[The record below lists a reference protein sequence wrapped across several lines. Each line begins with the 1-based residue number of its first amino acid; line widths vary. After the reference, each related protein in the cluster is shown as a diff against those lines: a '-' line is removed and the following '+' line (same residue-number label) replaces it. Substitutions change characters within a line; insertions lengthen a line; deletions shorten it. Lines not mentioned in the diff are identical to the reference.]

1 MRRPPGRLGKARP
14 EGLQA
19 AQIVRSERG
28 SKGLPLARCFGVI
41 VDGAQKRIA
50 GLQFLNWRKKSA
62 MSKGRSGSFRAN
74 SLSASDLSAM
84 ENHER
89 RLDRTGAMR
98 SVRKD
103 AKGNHI
109 PPLIYDPYGTGT
121 GEGCLTEAH
130 EEHIAGA
137 RVNAGAGKVARH
149 AFIQF
154 PTDLEV
160 TPENEKM
167 MLDQAVA
174 FVNQTHGGRAV
185 FRARLDRDEVG
196 RHGVDVFFAPRY
208 EKLTKRGKVREAWI
222 SLTKFGKEAAVER
235 FGQKPLEKR
244 NGKTGQVEAVKDKN
258 GQPVM
263 VDCDSKHYQGRAFQ
277 DLWFEHLR
285 DRVGLDWVERGEKK
299 VGSDP
304 DRLEVEEYKV
314 REEQKK
320 LDALAAEIEAQQK
333 ELETVTDAV
342 AQKKTKI
349 EGLMARL
356 SALSAA

>member
-1 MRRPPGRLGKARP
+1 
-14 EGLQA
+14 
-19 AQIVRSERG
+19 
-28 SKGLPLARCFGVI
+28 
-41 VDGAQKRIA
+41 
-50 GLQFLNWRKKSA
+50 

-103 AKGNHI
+103 AKGIHI

-130 EEHIAGA
+130 EKHIEGA

-154 PTDLEV
+154 PTDLEI
-160 TPENEKM
+160 TPENEQM

-208 EKLTKRGKVREAWI
+208 EKVTKRGKVREDWI

-244 NGKTGQVEAVKDKN
+244 DAKTNQVKPVTGKD
-258 GQPVM
+258 GQPVI
-263 VDCDSKHYQGRAFQ
+263 VDCDSKYYQGRAFQ

-285 DRVGLDWVERGEKK
+285 DRVGLDWVARGEKK

-320 LDALAAEIEAQQK
+320 LDALTAEIAAQK
-333 ELETVTDAV
+333 IELETVTDAV

-349 EGLMARL
+349 ASLRQRKASLQAML
-356 SALSAA
+356 KTLPAA

>member
-1 MRRPPGRLGKARP
+1 
-14 EGLQA
+14 
-19 AQIVRSERG
+19 
-28 SKGLPLARCFGVI
+28 
-41 VDGAQKRIA
+41 
-50 GLQFLNWRKKSA
+50 

-103 AKGNHI
+103 GKGNHI
-109 PPLIYDPYGTGT
+109 PPLIFDPYGTGT
-121 GEGCLTEAH
+121 GEACLTEALEKH
-130 EEHIAGA
+130 VEGA

-154 PTDLEV
+154 PTDLEI
-160 TPENEKM
+160 TPQNEQM

-208 EKLTKRGKVREAWI
+208 EKVTKRGKVREDWI
-222 SLTKFGKEAAVER
+222 SLTKFGKEAAVAR
-235 FGQKPLEKR
+235 FGQKTLEKK
-244 NGKTGQVEAVKDKN
+244 NPETGQFETVRDKH
-258 GQPVM
+258 GWPM
-263 VDCDSKHYQGRAFQ
+263 EVDCDSKHFQGRAFQ

-285 DRVGLDWVERGEKK
+285 DEVGLDWVERGEKK

-320 LDALAAEIEAQQK
+320 LDALAAEIAAQK
-333 ELETVTDAV
+333 IELETVTDAV

-349 EGLMARL
+349 ESLKTKLR
-356 SALSAA
+356 SLSAA